1 MQTELKHCKIY
12 WDNNYAGRHI
22 FCASLLIFG
31 NNVPIKKIE
40 AYIIMRKRAQQIH
53 MEVAKWQ

>member
-1 MQTELKHCKIY
+1 MVLKHYRIC
-12 WDNNYAGRHI
+12 WDNNDTGKHI

-31 NNVPIKKIE
+31 NDVPIKKIE
-40 AYIIMRKRAQQIH
+40 AYFIMRKRAQQIH